1 MPTPSSLFFQSFGP
15 ASAPSIIFLHG
26 GGVSGWMWQPVIE
39 RLPAYHCLAVDLP
52 EQGGSRN
59 IGPFSM
65 ALAAEKVGE
74 VIRGQARGA
83 RATVVGLSEGA
94 QATAQLLASAPELVE
109 RAVISSA
116 LLRPLPGA
124 SLLNSPAMLA
134 WTYRLSVTPFKNS
147 DFWIRL
153 NMKYAAAVP
162 EQFYPQFKQEFQ
174 AMTESGFVNLMLAN
188 QRFRLPAG
196 LEKAAAPTLII
207 AGAKEYGAMKQSA
220 RDLAAA
226 LSNGKAVQ
234 LSLGAGS
241 SMAKEHNWAL
251 TAPDLFAQTVRAW
264 IEGSPLPEQLVNL

>member
-1 MPTPSSLFFQSFGP
+1 MSQPPSLFFQSSGP
-15 ASAPSIIFLHG
+15 ASAPTIVFLHG

-39 RLPAYHCLAVDLP
+39 RLPEYHCLAVDLP
-52 EQGGSRN
+52 EQGGSRD

-74 VIRGQARGA
+74 VIRGQTRGG

-94 QATAQLLASAPELVE
+94 QVTVQLLASAPELVE
-109 RAVISSA
+109 RAVVSSA
-116 LLRPLPGA
+116 LLRPAPGA
-124 SLLNSPAMLA
+124 GMLNSPGMLA

-162 EQFYPQFKQEFQ
+162 EQFYPQFKQEFR

-188 QRFRLPAG
+188 QRYRLPAG

-207 AGAKEYGAMKQSA
+207 AGTKEYAPMKQSA
-220 RDLAAA
+220 SDLAAA
-226 LSNGKAVQ
+226 LPNGKAVQ
-234 LSLGAGS
+234 LNLGAGS
-241 SMAKEHNWAL
+241 SLAKEHNWAL
-251 TAPDLFAQTVRAW
+251 TVPDLFAQTVQAW
-264 IEGSPLPEQLVNL
+264 MEGSPLPVQLVNL